1 MQTEEHVINLI
12 YRDFHRHRNDNEVLC
27 AGITFINTEFYLLSV
42 SHEDS
47 PKFSIPP
54 VSRLS
59 YTGYS
64 KNFEQSVW
72 DLSALAY
79 SVGEEIPELHN
90 TIYMN
95 DVYAQFSSRV
105 NVNNIIPITV
115 WGSALK
121 RYNSQLLD
129 VYNRHQY
136 ELESRAFKTTQTLV
150 DVCGEIENSGIH
162 VDRAKMIERFGD
174 KVARAFPSDIIYS
187 EYNPFTATG
196 RPSNRFGGINFSALN
211 KSDGTR
217 DMITS
222 RYENGVIVQI
232 DFEAYHLRLV
242 ADYLGITLPKWES
255 LHKEL
260 AKLYFK
266 TDDITEELYS
276 QSKQKTF
283 EIMYGMSNESHGFEL
298 FEKIQNLRSIYKNQS
313 DIELPS
319 GVVAHV
325 SDPSGSKLFNYYVQ
339 NLEVVLTIPILAGI
353 SKKLKNTSNHMIL
366 YTYDSMLFD
375 METFDEV
382 LLADI
387 IKFSEQD
394 GKFPVR
400 LYKGT
405 TYGNIK
411 EIKL

>member
-27 AGITFINTEFYLLSV
+27 AGITFLNTEFYLLSV

-47 PKFSIPP
+47 PQFLIPP
-54 VSRLS
+54 VGQYS

-64 KNFEQSVW
+64 KNFIEPVS
-72 DLSALAY
+72 DLSVLAY
-79 SVGEEIPELHN
+79 VVGEEIPELNN

-95 DVYAQFSSRV
+95 DVYSQFSSRV
-105 NVNNIIPITV
+105 NVNNVIPITI
-115 WGSALK
+115 WGSALR
-121 RYNSQLLD
+121 RYNSQLLNIYHNH
-129 VYNRHQY
+129 VH
-136 ELESRAFKTTQTLV
+136 ELTGRGFKITQQLV
-150 DVCGEIENSGIH
+150 NVCGEIEDSGIH
-162 VDRAKMIERFGD
+162 VDRNKMIEKFGD
-174 KVARAFPSDIIYS
+174 KVTKTFPSDIIYS

-211 KSDGTR
+211 KSDGSR

-242 ADYLGITLPKWES
+242 ADYLGITLPEWES

-325 SDPSGSKLFNYYVQ
+325 TDPSGSKLFNYYVQ
-339 NLEVVLTIPILAGI
+339 NLEVVLTIPILDGI
-353 SKKLKNTSNHMIL
+353 SEKLKT
-366 YTYDSMLFD
+366 
-375 METFDEV
+375 
-382 LLADI
+382 
-387 IKFSEQD
+387 
-394 GKFPVR
+394 
-400 LYKGT
+400 
-405 TYGNIK
+405 
-411 EIKL
+411 